1 VPVRAAKITKA
12 LKKMGIEHELIEPS
26 RGSHWVLECNGKAYI
41 LPLHNGPKTEV
52 SDVYIRGLCRNF
64 SIDEKELRSHL

>member
-1 VPVRAAKITKA
+1 MPARAAKIAKA
-12 LKKMGIEHELIEPS
+12 LKKMGIVYELIEPGS
-26 RGSHWVLECNGKAYI
+26 GSHWVLECNGKAYI

-64 SIDEKELRSHL
+64 SIDEKQLRSHL